1 MNSNTEIKQY
11 KKKIYDGYKSFQNLE
26 LGVDYKEY
34 KLADELNRVPA
45 YTYPVSDEE
54 EVQVQTI
61 LQEDHIIS
69 MHEHTFIA
77 PEDLSEFYEFRRQGR
92 DWTAFEALSKSGL
105 DVVFEN
111 FMDGTAMITSQAGW
125 KWSDVIHDLGIRFS
139 DIGHQDMVI
148 KAERI
153 SDLYRAKE
161 EGKIAF
167 VAALESSSM
176 IENELD
182 RLDVL
187 YGFGVRTMGICYS
200 EANQLGSGLREPS
213 DGGLTVFGKQAVRRM
228 NKLGIT
234 IDLSHSGDKTAMD
247 TIETSDKPVTIN
259 HAGARALWNTNRL
272 KPDYVIKACAA
283 KGGVIAIEA
292 APHSTVTHKHPAH
305 NIESFMEHFEYTAN
319 LVGIDHVA
327 FGPDTLFGD
336 HVGLHTLL
344 SGKLSIKSSQMPNM
358 QRVEYVE
365 GLENPAECFPNILR
379 WLVKKGYSR
388 EDIKKVMGENIL
400 RVLKET
406 WVK

>member
-1 MNSNTEIKQY
+1 MTQTTKQGN
-11 KKKIYDGYKSFQNLE
+11 KKIYDGYKSFQYLE
-26 LGVDYKEY
+26 AGVDYKEY
-34 KLADELNRVPA
+34 KLSKENDRVEP
-45 YTYPVSDEE
+45 YVYPVSADEE
-54 EVQVQTI
+54 ETVQEILVQDYI
-61 LQEDHIIS
+61 VS
-69 MHEHTFIA
+69 MHEHTFVM
-77 PEDLSEFYEFRRQGR
+77 PENLQEFYEFRRQGR
-92 DWTAFEALSKSGL
+92 DWTGFEALSQSGL
-105 DVVFEN
+105 DVIFEN

-139 DIGHQDMVI
+139 DIAHQDMVI

-153 SDLYRAKE
+153 SDLYRAKK

-167 VAALESSSM
+167 VGALESSTM

-187 YGFGVRTMGICYS
+187 YGFGIRTMGIVYS
-200 EANQLGSGLREPS
+200 EANQLGAGLREPN

-234 IDLSHSGDKTAMD
+234 IDVSHAGDKTSLD
-247 TIETSDKPVTIN
+247 TIETSEKPVTIN
-259 HAGARALWNTNRL
+259 HAGARALWDTKRL
-272 KPDYVIKACAA
+272 KPDDVIKACAE

-292 APHSTVTHKHPAH
+292 APHSTITHNHPEH

-336 HVGLHTLL
+336 HVGIHDLL
-344 SGKLSIKSSQMPNM
+344 AGQLSIKSAQMANL
-358 QRVEYVE
+358 QKVEYVK
-365 GLENPAECFPNILR
+365 GLENPAECFPNIVR

-388 EDIKKVMGENIL
+388 EEIRKVVGGNIF
-400 RVLKET
+400 RVLEAT
-406 WVK
+406 WAK

>member
-1 MNSNTEIKQY
+1 MTQTTKQGN
-11 KKKIYDGYKSFQNLE
+11 KKIYDGYKSFQYLE
-26 LGVDYKEY
+26 AGVDYKEY
-34 KLADELNRVPA
+34 KLSKENDRVAP
-45 YTYPVSDEE
+45 YVYPVSADEE
-54 EVQVQTI
+54 ETVQEI
-61 LQEDHIIS
+61 LEQDYIVS
-69 MHEHTFIA
+69 MHEHTFVM
-77 PEDLSEFYEFRRQGR
+77 PENLQEFYEFRRQGR
-92 DWTAFEALSKSGL
+92 DWTGFEALSQSGL
-105 DVVFEN
+105 DVLFEN

-139 DIGHQDMVI
+139 DIAHQDMVI

-153 SDLYRAKE
+153 SDLYRAKK

-167 VAALESSSM
+167 VGALESSTM

-187 YGFGVRTMGICYS
+187 YGFGIRTMGIVYS
-200 EANQLGSGLREPS
+200 EANQLGSGLREPN

-234 IDLSHSGDKTAMD
+234 IDVSHAGDKTSLD
-247 TIETSDKPVTIN
+247 TIETSEKPVTIN
-259 HAGARALWNTNRL
+259 HAGARALWDTKRL
-272 KPDYVIKACAA
+272 KPDDVIKACAE

-292 APHSTVTHKHPAH
+292 APHSTITHNHPEH

-336 HVGLHTLL
+336 HVGIHDLL
-344 SGKLSIKSSQMPNM
+344 SGQLSIKSAQMANLHK
-358 QRVEYVE
+358 VEYVK
-365 GLENPAECFPNILR
+365 GLENPAECFPNIVR

-388 EDIKKVMGENIL
+388 EDIRKVVGGNIF
-400 RVLKET
+400 RVLEAT
-406 WVK
+406 WAK

>member
-1 MNSNTEIKQY
+1 MTQTTKQGN
-11 KKKIYDGYKSFQNLE
+11 KKIYDGYKSFQYLE
-26 LGVDYKEY
+26 AGVDYKEY
-34 KLADELNRVPA
+34 KLSKENDRVEP
-45 YTYPVSDEE
+45 YVYPVAADEE
-54 EVQVQTI
+54 ETVQEI
-61 LQEDHIIS
+61 LEQDYIVS
-69 MHEHTFIA
+69 MHEHTFVM
-77 PEDLSEFYEFRRQGR
+77 PENLQEFYEFRRQGR
-92 DWTAFEALSKSGL
+92 DWTGFEALSQSGL
-105 DVVFEN
+105 DVIFEN

-139 DIGHQDMVI
+139 DIAHQDMVI

-153 SDLYRAKE
+153 SDLYRAKK

-167 VAALESSSM
+167 VGALESSTM

-187 YGFGVRTMGICYS
+187 YGFGIRTMGIVYS
-200 EANQLGSGLREPS
+200 EANQLGAGLREPN

-234 IDLSHSGDKTAMD
+234 IDVSHAGDKTSLD
-247 TIETSDKPVTIN
+247 TIEASEKPVTIN
-259 HAGARALWNTNRL
+259 HAGARALWDTKRL
-272 KPDYVIKACAA
+272 KPDDVIKACAE

-292 APHSTVTHKHPAH
+292 APHSTITHNHPEH

-336 HVGLHTLL
+336 HVGIHDLL
-344 SGKLSIKSSQMPNM
+344 AGQLSIKSAQMANL
-358 QRVEYVE
+358 QKVEYVK
-365 GLENPAECFPNILR
+365 GLENPAECFPNIVR

-388 EDIKKVMGENIL
+388 EEIRKVVGGNIF
-400 RVLKET
+400 RVLEAT
-406 WVK
+406 WAK

>member
-1 MNSNTEIKQY
+1 MEVKAKELKGNP
-11 KKKIYDGYKSFQNLE
+11 KKYDGYKSFQYLE
-26 LGVDYKEY
+26 AGVDYKDY
-34 KLADELNRVPA
+34 KLAKEIGRVEPYA
-45 YTYPVSDEE
+45 YPVTADEE
-54 EVQVQTI
+54 DTVQTI
-61 LQEDHIIS
+61 LGEDLIIS
-69 MHEHTFIA
+69 MHEHTFIS
-77 PEDLSEFYEFRRQGR
+77 PENLQEFYEFRRQGR
-92 DWTAFEALSKSGL
+92 DWTAYEALSKSGL

-111 FMDGTAMITSQAGW
+111 FMDGTAFVTSQAGW

-139 DIGHQDMVI
+139 DMAHQDMVI

-153 SDLYRAKE
+153 DDLYRAKR

-167 VAALESSSM
+167 VASLESSSM

-187 YGFGVRTMGICYS
+187 YGFGIRTMGICYS
-200 EANQLGSGLREPS
+200 EANMLGSGLREPN
-213 DGGLTVFGKQAVRRM
+213 DAGLTVFGKKAVKRM

-234 IDLSHSGDKTAMD
+234 IDLSHAGDKTALD

-272 KPDYVIKACAA
+272 KPDEVIKACAA

-292 APHSTVTHKHPAH
+292 APHSTVTDNHPAH

-344 SGKLSIKSSQMPNM
+344 SGQLSIKSSQMPNM
-358 QRVEYVE
+358 QRVPYVE

-379 WLVKKGYSR
+379 WLVKQGYSR
-388 EDIKKVMGENIL
+388 EDIQKVMGGNIM

-406 WVK
+406 WAK

>member
-1 MNSNTEIKQY
+1 MTQTTKQGN
-11 KKKIYDGYKSFQNLE
+11 KKIYDGYKSFQYLE
-26 LGVDYKEY
+26 AGVDYKEY
-34 KLADELNRVPA
+34 KLSKENDRVEP
-45 YTYPVSDEE
+45 YVYPVSADEE
-54 EVQVQTI
+54 ETVQEI
-61 LQEDHIIS
+61 LEQDYIVS
-69 MHEHTFIA
+69 MHEHTFVM
-77 PEDLSEFYEFRRQGR
+77 PENLQEFYEFRRQGR
-92 DWTAFEALSKSGL
+92 DWTGFEALSQSGL
-105 DVVFEN
+105 DVIFEN

-139 DIGHQDMVI
+139 DIAHQDMVI

-153 SDLYRAKE
+153 SDLYRAKK

-167 VAALESSSM
+167 VGALESSTM

-187 YGFGVRTMGICYS
+187 YGFGIRTMGIVYS
-200 EANQLGSGLREPS
+200 EANQLGAGLREPN

-234 IDLSHSGDKTAMD
+234 IDVSHAGDKTSLD
-247 TIETSDKPVTIN
+247 TIEASEKPVTIN
-259 HAGARALWNTNRL
+259 HAGARALWNTKRL
-272 KPDYVIKACAA
+272 KPDDVIKACAE

-292 APHSTVTHKHPAH
+292 APHSTITHNHPAH

-336 HVGLHTLL
+336 HVGIHDLL
-344 SGKLSIKSSQMPNM
+344 SGQLSIKSAQMANL
-358 QRVEYVE
+358 QKVEYVK
-365 GLENPAECFPNILR
+365 GLENPAECFPNIVR

-388 EDIKKVMGENIL
+388 EEISKVVGGNIF
-400 RVLKET
+400 RVLEAT
-406 WVK
+406 WAK

>member
-1 MNSNTEIKQY
+1 MTQTTKQGN
-11 KKKIYDGYKSFQNLE
+11 KKIYDGYKSFQYLE
-26 LGVDYKEY
+26 AGVDYKEY
-34 KLADELNRVPA
+34 KLSKENDRVEP
-45 YTYPVSDEE
+45 YVYPVSADEE
-54 EVQVQTI
+54 ETVQEI
-61 LQEDHIIS
+61 LEQDYIVS
-69 MHEHTFIA
+69 MHEHTFVM
-77 PEDLSEFYEFRRQGR
+77 PENLQEFYEFRRQGR
-92 DWTAFEALSKSGL
+92 DWTGFEALSQSGL
-105 DVVFEN
+105 DVIFEN

-139 DIGHQDMVI
+139 DIAHQDMVI

-153 SDLYRAKE
+153 SDLYRAKK

-167 VAALESSSM
+167 VGALESSTM

-187 YGFGVRTMGICYS
+187 YGFGIRTMGIVYS
-200 EANQLGSGLREPS
+200 EANQLGAGLREPN

-234 IDLSHSGDKTAMD
+234 IDVSHAGDKTSLD
-247 TIETSDKPVTIN
+247 TIETSEKPVTIN
-259 HAGARALWNTNRL
+259 HAGARALWDTKRL
-272 KPDYVIKACAA
+272 KPDDVIKACAE

-292 APHSTVTHKHPAH
+292 APHSTITHNHPEH

-336 HVGLHTLL
+336 HVGIHDLL
-344 SGKLSIKSSQMPNM
+344 AGQLSIKSAQMANL
-358 QRVEYVE
+358 QKVEYVK
-365 GLENPAECFPNILR
+365 GLENPAECFPNIVR

-388 EDIKKVMGENIL
+388 EEIRKVVGGNIF
-400 RVLKET
+400 RVLEAT
-406 WVK
+406 WAK

>member
-1 MNSNTEIKQY
+1 MEIKA
-11 KKKIYDGYKSFQNLE
+11 KELKGNPKNYDGYKSFQYLE
-26 LGVDYKEY
+26 AGVDYKEY
-34 KLADELNRVPA
+34 QLAKEIGRVDP
-45 YTYPVSDEE
+45 YTYPVSSEE
-54 EVQVQTI
+54 EETVQSI
-61 LQEDHIIS
+61 LGEDLIIS

-77 PEDLSEFYEFRRQGR
+77 PENLGDFYEFRRQGR

-111 FMDGTAMITSQAGW
+111 FMDGTAFVTSQAGW

-139 DIGHQDMVI
+139 DIAHQDMVI

-153 SDLYRAKE
+153 DDLYRAKR

-167 VAALESSSM
+167 VASLESSSM

-187 YGFGVRTMGICYS
+187 YGFGIRTMGICYS
-200 EANQLGSGLREPS
+200 EANMLGSGLREPN
-213 DGGLTVFGKQAVRRM
+213 DGGLTVFGKKAVQRM

-234 IDLSHSGDKTAMD
+234 IDLSHSGDKTALD
-247 TIETSDKPVTIN
+247 TIETSDRPVTIN

-272 KPDYVIKACAA
+272 KPDEVIRACAD

-292 APHSTVTHKHPAH
+292 APHSTVTNNHPAH

-344 SGKLSIKSSQMPNM
+344 SGQLSIKSSQMPNM
-358 QRVEYVE
+358 QRVQYVE

-379 WLVKKGYSR
+379 WLVNHGYSR
-388 EDIKKVMGENIL
+388 EDIQKVMGGNIM

-406 WVK
+406 WAK